1 MKRQIFA
8 ASALVIAAC
17 LPASAAAVP
26 GPAPALSAWH
36 NRSDA
41 AFAAARKSGKP
52 VLVDL
57 YAAWCGWC
65 KTMEREVF
73 SQTRFQTYAER
84 FELLRVDVED
94 GADGSELQQRFRADS
109 LPTLLLLDP
118 KQALIGKIEGFM
130 ETERL
135 IARLDRELKAYDA
148 FLASY
153 ESALA
158 STDPLLW
165 RSRGQEMHA
174 RGDGGRAAVL
184 FERVLREGS
193 LAGDELA
200 WTRLQLADAY
210 RIEGTHTIVK
220 LPDGFRETVGY
231 ALPTTSVGDG
241 YNAEGARTRLQLA
254 DAYRI
259 DGRFAEAKKTA
270 SELRRALAGA
280 APTPQSPGIAER
292 VDLLLIFIAGG
303 QGDCIGAAGAL
314 AAFERGHPRS
324 PYLADARR
332 AYSALKSDTTAQCS

>member
-8 ASALVIAAC
+8 ASALVVAAC
-17 LPASAAAVP
+17 LPASAAALP

-73 SQTRFQTYAER
+73 SQARFETYAER

-158 STDPLLW
+158 STDPVLW

-200 WTRLQLADAY
+200 W
-210 RIEGTHTIVK
+210 
-220 LPDGFRETVGY
+220 
-231 ALPTTSVGDG
+231 
-241 YNAEGARTRLQLA
+241 TRLQLA

-303 QGDCIGAAGAL
+303 QGDGTGAAGAL

>member
-8 ASALVIAAC
+8 AAALGFAA
-17 LPASAAAVP
+17 LL
-26 GPAPALSAWH
+26 PAPAAATQSPSPALSSWQ
-36 NRSDA
+36 NRADE

-57 YAAWCGWC
+57 YAEWCGWC

-73 SQTRFQTYAER
+73 TQTRFQAYAER
-84 FELLRVDVED
+84 FVLLRVDVED
-94 GADGSELQQRFRADS
+94 GGDGTDLQRRFSANS

-118 KQALIGKIEGFM
+118 KQALLGKIEGFM

-153 ESALA
+153 DSALA
-158 STDPLLW
+158 SADPVLW
-165 RSRGQEMHA
+165 RSRAQELHA

-184 FERVLREGS
+184 FERVLRDGKLS
-193 LAGDELA
+193 GDELA

-210 RIEGTHTIVK
+210 RI
-220 LPDGFRETVGY
+220 
-231 ALPTTSVGDG
+231 
-241 YNAEGARTRLQLA
+241 
-254 DAYRI
+254 
-259 DGRFAEAKKTA
+259 DGRFADAKRIA
-270 SELRRALAGA
+270 ADLRSALAKD
-280 APTPQSPGIAER
+280 APSPQSPGIAER
-292 VDLLLIFIAGG
+292 VDLLLVFIAGG
-303 QGDCIGAAGAL
+303 AGDCAGAAGAL

-332 AYSALKSDTTAQCS
+332 AYSVLKSDNTAQCS

>member
-8 ASALVIAAC
+8 ASALVFAAC
-17 LPASAAAVP
+17 LPASAAALP

-36 NRSDA
+36 NRSEA

-73 SQTRFQTYAER
+73 SQARFETYAER

-158 STDPLLW
+158 STDPVLW

-200 WTRLQLADAY
+200 W
-210 RIEGTHTIVK
+210 
-220 LPDGFRETVGY
+220 
-231 ALPTTSVGDG
+231 
-241 YNAEGARTRLQLA
+241 TRLQLA

-303 QGDCIGAAGAL
+303 QGDCTGAAGAL

>member
-210 RIEGTHTIVK
+210 RI
-220 LPDGFRETVGY
+220 
-231 ALPTTSVGDG
+231 
-241 YNAEGARTRLQLA
+241 
-254 DAYRI
+254 

-280 APTPQSPGIAER
+280 APTAQSPGIAER

-303 QGDCIGAAGAL
+303 EGDCTGAAGAL

>member
-8 ASALVIAAC
+8 ASALIVAAC
-17 LPASAAAVP
+17 LPASAAALP

-73 SQTRFQTYAER
+73 SQARFETYAER

-158 STDPLLW
+158 STDPVLW

-200 WTRLQLADAY
+200 W
-210 RIEGTHTIVK
+210 
-220 LPDGFRETVGY
+220 
-231 ALPTTSVGDG
+231 
-241 YNAEGARTRLQLA
+241 TRLQLA

-303 QGDCIGAAGAL
+303 QGDCTGAAGAL

>member
-8 ASALVIAAC
+8 ASALVFAASLP
-17 LPASAAAVP
+17 LPAATAPSAVP
-26 GPAPALSAWH
+26 ALLAWH
-36 NRSDA
+36 NRA
-41 AFAAARKSGKP
+41 ETAFAEARKSGRP

-73 SQTRFQTYAER
+73 TQQVFQTYAER
-84 FELLRVDVED
+84 FVLLRVDVED
-94 GADGSELQQRFRADS
+94 GADGTDLQRRFSANS

-118 KQALIGKIEGFM
+118 KQALLGKIEGFM

-135 IARLDRELKAYDA
+135 IARLDRELEAYNA

-153 ESALA
+153 ETALA
-158 STDPLLW
+158 STDPALW
-165 RSRGQEMHA
+165 RSRAQELHA

-184 FERVLREGS
+184 FERVLHAGKLS
-193 LAGDELA
+193 GDELA
-200 WTRLQLADAY
+200 W
-210 RIEGTHTIVK
+210 
-220 LPDGFRETVGY
+220 
-231 ALPTTSVGDG
+231 
-241 YNAEGARTRLQLA
+241 TRLQLA

-270 SELRRALAGA
+270 SELRSALARE
-280 APTPQSPGIAER
+280 APSPQSPGISER

-303 QGDCIGAAGAL
+303 EGDCTGAAGAL

>member
-8 ASALVIAAC
+8 ASALVVAAC
-17 LPASAAAVP
+17 LPAPAAAVP

-36 NRSDA
+36 SRSDA

-73 SQTRFQTYAER
+73 SQARFQTYAER

-148 FLASY
+148 FLAAY

-158 STDPLLW
+158 STDPVLW

-184 FERVLREGS
+184 FERVLHGGS
-193 LAGDELA
+193 LSGDELA
-200 WTRLQLADAY
+200 W
-210 RIEGTHTIVK
+210 
-220 LPDGFRETVGY
+220 
-231 ALPTTSVGDG
+231 
-241 YNAEGARTRLQLA
+241 TRLQLA

-259 DGRFAEAKKTA
+259 DGRFAEAKRTA
-270 SELRRALAGA
+270 SDLRRALAGA
-280 APTPQSPGIAER
+280 APTAQSPGIAER

-303 QGDCIGAAGAL
+303 EGDCTGAAGAL
-314 AAFERGHPRS
+314 AAFERGHPQS

>member
-210 RIEGTHTIVK
+210 RI
-220 LPDGFRETVGY
+220 
-231 ALPTTSVGDG
+231 
-241 YNAEGARTRLQLA
+241 
-254 DAYRI
+254 

>member
-1 MKRQIFA
+1 MKRQNFA
-8 ASALVIAAC
+8 AAALVFAA
-17 LPASAAAVP
+17 LL
-26 GPAPALSAWH
+26 PAPAAAIQSPSPALSSWR
-36 NRSDA
+36 NRADE

-57 YAAWCGWC
+57 YAEWCGWC

-73 SQTRFQTYAER
+73 TQTRFQTYAER
-84 FELLRVDVED
+84 FVLLRVDVED
-94 GADGSELQQRFRADS
+94 GGDGTDLQRRFSANS

-118 KQALIGKIEGFM
+118 KQALLGKIEGFM

-153 ESALA
+153 DSALA
-158 STDPLLW
+158 STDPVLW
-165 RSRGQEMHA
+165 RSRGQELHA

-184 FERVLREGS
+184 FERVVRAGS
-193 LAGDELA
+193 LSGDELA
-200 WTRLQLADAY
+200 W
-210 RIEGTHTIVK
+210 
-220 LPDGFRETVGY
+220 
-231 ALPTTSVGDG
+231 
-241 YNAEGARTRLQLA
+241 TRLQLA

-270 SELRRALAGA
+270 SDLRSALAGA
-280 APTPQSPGIAER
+280 PPTPQSPGIAER

-303 QGDCIGAAGAL
+303 EGDCTGAAGAL

>member
-8 ASALVIAAC
+8 ASALVLAAC
-17 LPASAAAVP
+17 LPQPAYASQS
-26 GPAPALSAWH
+26 PAPVAAPSAWH
-36 NRSDA
+36 SRADE

-57 YAAWCGWC
+57 FAQWCGWC

-73 SQTRFQTYAER
+73 NQERFQSYSER
-84 FELLRVDVED
+84 FVLLRVDVED
-94 GADGSELQQRFRADS
+94 GGDGSDLQRRFSANS

-118 KQALIGKIEGFM
+118 KQALLGKIEGFM

-135 IARLDRELKAYDA
+135 IARLDRELKVYDA

-158 STDPLLW
+158 SKDPTLW
-165 RSRGQEMHA
+165 RSRAQELHA

-184 FERVLREGS
+184 FERVLRAGS
-193 LAGDELA
+193 LSGDELA

-210 RIEGTHTIVK
+210 RI
-220 LPDGFRETVGY
+220 
-231 ALPTTSVGDG
+231 
-241 YNAEGARTRLQLA
+241 
-254 DAYRI
+254 
-259 DGRFAEAKKTA
+259 DGRFADAKRTA
-270 SELRRALAGA
+270 ADLRSALAKN
-280 APTPQSPGIAER
+280 APSPQSPGISER

-303 QGDCIGAAGAL
+303 EGDCVGAAGAL
-314 AAFERGHPRS
+314 AAFERGHPGS

-332 AYSALKSDTTAQCS
+332 AYSVLKSDTAAQCS